1 MLNDLLPITC
11 TSSCEHTVLPKFDS
25 LYCYP
30 VEELLR
36 FLTIMGDSLND
47 DGVVDMI
54 LGPAARWLFLAGLI
68 IAVIIAGGRGTSHS
82 PPQGGTYQSCLT

>member
-36 FLTIMGDSLND
+36 FLTIMGDSLN